1 MRYEGFSS
9 TAFGLPVEPAMN
21 HSIYT
26 ADRATHLKVVVS
38 VLLVGIAIVAA
49 TLTVRLTHPAT
60 SAQITATH
68 TVYKPHRSHALTE
81 MAQIGK
87 DPI

>member
-1 MRYEGFSS
+1 
-9 TAFGLPVEPAMN
+9 MN

-38 VLLVGIAIVAA
+38 VLLVSIAIMAA
-49 TLTVRLTHPAT
+49 AMTVRLTHPAT
-60 SAQITATH
+60 SVQVTATH

>member
-1 MRYEGFSS
+1 
-9 TAFGLPVEPAMN
+9 MN

-38 VLLVGIAIVAA
+38 VLLVSVAIMAA
-49 TLTVRLTHPAT
+49 TPTVWLTHPAT
-60 SAQITATH
+60 SVQVTAAH
-68 TVYKPHRSHALTE
+68 TVYKPHRSQALTK
-81 MAQIGK
+81 MAQIEK